1 MIERDNK
8 AMPDGRQGIKIAI
21 TGKGGVGKT
30 TTAGFLIKLLS
41 EDHNVLAVDAD
52 SNPNLA
58 YTLGFPEPEK
68 IISIVEMKSL
78 IEKRMETKLD
88 SVGTYFKLN
97 PKVDDIPEK
106 YSVSS
111 ENIKLI
117 IMGSIKKGGK
127 GCACPENTFVK
138 ALISHLI
145 LSKNEIV
152 IMDMEAG
159 LEHLGRGTSASVD
172 ILLIVVE
179 PGIVSIN
186 TAEKIYKLADDLK
199 IKKIYLVANK
209 IRNDSDKKFIENEL
223 DKRNFDKKVK
233 IIGFLPF
240 EDNIIDNS
248 ISGKQI
254 DIPSKALPELLKI
267 ITTMKQ

>member
-1 MIERDNK
+1 MNK
-8 AMPDGRQGIKIAI
+8 GIKIAI

-30 TTAGFLIKLLS
+30 TTAGFLIKLLAK
-41 EDHNVLAVDAD
+41 EYNVLAVDAD

-68 IISIVEMKSL
+68 IVPVIEMKSL

-97 PKVDDIPEK
+97 PKVDDIQEK
-106 YSVSS
+106 YSVNSG
-111 ENIKLI
+111 NIKLI
-117 IMGSIKKGGK
+117 VMGNIKKGGK

-138 ALISHLI
+138 SLVSHLI
-145 LSKNEIV
+145 LSGNEIV

-159 LEHLGRGTSASVD
+159 LEHLGRGTAASVD

-199 IKKIYLVANK
+199 IKQISIIANK
-209 IRNDSDKKFIENEL
+209 IRKDSDRKFIENEL

-233 IIGFLPF
+233 IIGFLPY

-267 ITTMKQ
+267 ITTLNYANVKT